1 MKSLDTK
8 YGYVERFV
16 VLFNQSISFR
26 SQNVTKYYF
35 LLFNIS
41 IYMILEQ
48 SKFIYLGEAV
58 IPLY

>member
-1 MKSLDTK
+1 MVMLKDLLCFSINLYHLDPK
-8 YGYVERFV
+8 
-16 VLFNQSISFR
+16 
-26 SQNVTKYYF
+26 NVTKYYF

>member
-16 VLFNQSISFR
+16 VLFNQSFR

>member
-1 MKSLDTK
+1 MVMLKDLLCFSI
-8 YGYVERFV
+8 
-16 VLFNQSISFR
+16 NQSISFR